1 MKDSVGNKMCPLRT
15 GCVKKIGSPHGTFQ
29 HHEHANIVDVC
40 FCSREKK
47 WAFARKEWGLM
58 RKP

>member
-15 GCVKKIGSPHGTFQ
+15 GCVKKIGSLHGSFQ

-40 FCSREKK
+40 FCSRES
-47 WAFARKEWGLM
+47 AIKE
-58 RKP
+58 